1 MKHDILIVDDER
13 DIRRALADVLEDE
26 GYQARTASDPDS
38 ADAAVAEQVPSLV
51 ILDIWFR
58 GARRDGVDL
67 LRDYVAHH
75 PFMPIIMISGHGTIT
90 TAVKCTRIG
99 AYDFIEKPL
108 QSDKVLL
115 VVKRALDEARLR
127 RENEEL
133 RRSTR
138 VLDDLVGESR
148 AMVQLREAISRVA
161 PTGSRVLITGPAG
174 SGKEL
179 VARHIHQQSPRTGGP
194 FVAINAATMEPER
207 VEEELFGR
215 ETRTS
220 PGVPVITHGV
230 FERANGGTLFLDNI
244 PDMPLATQ
252 GKILRA
258 LQEQVFTRLGG
269 DTPIRAD
276 VRVLTS
282 ASGNITAA
290 VQSGQFREDLYYRLN
305 VVSIDVPPL
314 SERREDVAPLS
325 QYFIRRAVR
334 QQGLSARTLTGD
346 AEMALLMANWPGNVR
361 QLRNVIESLLIM
373 TPEGRDG
380 AITADML
387 PGEVRQTSP
396 APVLFHDSSEV
407 MSLGLREARAAFERK
422 YLLTQLARFGNNIS
436 RTAAAVGMERSALHR
451 KLRALGVSVTERDTG
466 G

>member
-26 GYQARTASDPDS
+26 GYDARTASDPDS
-38 ADAAVAEQVPSLV
+38 ADAAIAEQVPSLL

-67 LRDYVAHH
+67 LRDCAVHH
-75 PFMPIIMISGHGTIT
+75 PFMPIIMISGHGTISM
-90 TAVKCTRIG
+90 AVKCTRMG

-108 QSDKVLL
+108 QTDKVLL

-133 RRSTR
+133 RRAART
-138 VLDDLVGESR
+138 LDELVGESR
-148 AMVQLREAISRVA
+148 AMTQLREAISRVA

-179 VARHIHQQSPRTGGP
+179 VARHIHQQSPRNEGP

-207 VEEELFGR
+207 VEEELFGKAS
-215 ETRTS
+215 RTS
-220 PGVPVITHGV
+220 SGTPVVTHGV
-230 FERANGGTLFLDNI
+230 FERANGGTLFLDNV

-269 DTPIRAD
+269 DTPVRVD

-282 ASGNITAA
+282 ASDNITAA
-290 VQSGQFREDLYYRLN
+290 VQSGHFREDLYYRLN
-305 VVSIDVPPL
+305 VVSIGIPPL

-325 QYFIRRAVR
+325 QYFIKRAAR
-334 QQGLSARTLTGD
+334 LQGLCPRTLTVD

-373 TPEGRDG
+373 TPGGEDG
-380 AITADML
+380 TITADML
-387 PGEVRQTSP
+387 PGDVTQTSP
-396 APVLFHDSSEV
+396 APALFHESSEV
-407 MSLGLREARAAFERK
+407 MALGLREARADFERK
-422 YLLTQLARFGNNIS
+422 YLLTQLTRFGNNIS
-436 RTAAAVGMERSALHR
+436 RTAEAVGMERSALHR

-466 G
+466 V

>member
-13 DIRRALADVLEDE
+13 DIRRALADLLKDE
-26 GYQARTASDPDS
+26 GYQARTAPDPDS
-38 ADAAVAEQVPSLV
+38 ADAAIAEQVPSLL

-67 LRDYVAHH
+67 LRNHVAHH
-75 PFMPIIMISGHGTIT
+75 PFMPIIMISGHADIT

-108 QSDKVLL
+108 QTDKVLL
-115 VVKRALDEARLR
+115 VVRRALDEARLR

-133 RRSTR
+133 RRSTLI
-138 VLDDLVGESR
+138 LDDLVGESR
-148 AMVQLREAISRVA
+148 AMTQLREAISRVA

-179 VARHIHQQSPRTGGP
+179 VARHIHHQSPRANGP

-215 ETRTS
+215 ETRT
-220 PGVPVITHGV
+220 PQGEPVITHGV
-230 FERANGGTLFLDNI
+230 FERANAGTLFLDNV

-282 ASGNITAA
+282 ASGRIAAA
-290 VQSGQFREDLYYRLN
+290 VQAGKFREDLFYRLN
-305 VVSIDVPPL
+305 VVSIDVPAL
-314 SERREDVAPLS
+314 SDRREDVASLS
-325 QYFIRRAVR
+325 RYFIRRAVH
-334 QQGLSARTLTGD
+334 QQGFSARTLTDD
-346 AEMALLMANWPGNVR
+346 AETTLLMANWPGNVR

-373 TPEGRDG
+373 TPEDADG

-396 APVLFHDSSEV
+396 APVHFHDSSEV
-407 MSLGLREARAAFERK
+407 MSLGLREARAAFERE

-436 RTAAAVGMERSALHR
+436 RTATAVGMERSALHR

-466 G
+466 S